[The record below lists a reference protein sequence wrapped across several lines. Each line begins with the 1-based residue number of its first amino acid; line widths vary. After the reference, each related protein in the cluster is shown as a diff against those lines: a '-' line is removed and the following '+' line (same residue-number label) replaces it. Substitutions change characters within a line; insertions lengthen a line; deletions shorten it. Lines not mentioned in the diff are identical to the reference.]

1 MNPSQIRFENLAI
14 EERINR
20 MIPNPGGVTDI
31 PQGLDEEL
39 SRKLNIGAES
49 DDSQGRR
56 NNSRS
61 LGQIFG
67 GSSGNQVFMII

>member
-1 MNPSQIRFENLAI
+1 
-14 EERINR
+14 

-39 SRKLNIGAES
+39 SRKLNIGQVES

-56 NNSRS
+56 NKDSRS

-67 GSSGNQVFMII
+67 GSFGNQVFLCVCEMSWTFYSISILIN

>member
-1 MNPSQIRFENLAI
+1 
-14 EERINR
+14 

-56 NNSRS
+56 NKDSRS

-67 GSSGNQVFMII
+67 GSFGNQVFMCM